1 MQTAIYNPA
10 NNEFQNDL
18 APIVR
23 KGVTLYHKPGSTPER
38 SLVKK
43 IDEEPIEIKRKSL
56 LVWSAYERCINKA
69 FREANKRKAKQIWM
83 KVVESSL
90 VSPHKPGAFVSNLEA
105 DEVRVSVLFYE

>member
-1 MQTAIYNPA
+1 MKRAIYNPA
-10 NNEFQNDL
+10 NNDFQNDL

-23 KGVTLYHKPGSTPER
+23 KGVTLYHNLGSTPER

-43 IDEEPIEIKRKSL
+43 KGEPIEVKRKSFF
-56 LVWSAYERCINKA
+56 VWSAYERCINKA
-69 FREANKRKAKQIWM
+69 FREAKKRKAKQVWI
-83 KVVESSL
+83 KVIGSSL